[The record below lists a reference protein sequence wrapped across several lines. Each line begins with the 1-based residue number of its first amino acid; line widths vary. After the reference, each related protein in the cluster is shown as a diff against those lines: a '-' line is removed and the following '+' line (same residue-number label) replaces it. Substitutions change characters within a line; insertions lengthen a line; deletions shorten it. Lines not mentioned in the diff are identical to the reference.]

1 MKRIELGVINRTF
14 GLHGEMRVFSETD
27 FPSLRFQIGA
37 KMVLV
42 SKKRL
47 ETPVTVSSF
56 RDAGQFVFLS
66 FEEITSIEEAEKH
79 IHDAILVNEEDAPL
93 PEGYYRNGDLVG
105 LEVRDEDGELLGT
118 VKKVETNA
126 PTPNL
131 RVGRSNNQK
140 DFFVPFLFDQFI
152 VSVDLDKKQ
161 IIIKVMEG
169 MLS

>member
-1 MKRIELGVINRTF
+1 MKRIELGLINRTF
-14 GLHGEMRVFSETD
+14 GLNGEMRVYCETD
-27 FPSLRFQIGA
+27 FASLRFQKGT

-42 SKKRL
+42 SKKGD
-47 ETPVTVSSF
+47 ETPVTVASF
-56 RDAGQFVFLS
+56 RDAGQFLFVS

-79 IHDAILVNEEDAPL
+79 IHDAIMIDEETAPL
-93 PEGYYRNGDLVG
+93 PPGYYRNGDLVG
-105 LEVRDEDGELLGT
+105 LEVRDEEGELLGI

-131 RVGRSNNQK
+131 RVGRSDNRK
-140 DFFVPFLFDQFI
+140 DFFVPFLFDRFI
-152 VSVDLDKKQ
+152 VSVDLEKKR